1 MFRTLS
7 TKLALTLAAAFVLIG
22 IFFVL
27 LLGQVSERFQQEVAQ
42 KLNRDL
48 AEHIVAER
56 LLLRD
61 GRIDRAALDD
71 IFHMLMVINP
81 TLELYLL
88 DPTGRI
94 LAYSAPPG
102 KVVRETVS
110 MEPLQRFLA
119 GAEGL
124 PILGDDP
131 RDSTRR
137 NAFSVAPV
145 VDTGQLQGYLYVI
158 LASEQY
164 TGIAHMLQDSYVL
177 KLSTGVLSA
186 GLAFALLAALLAFVL
201 LTRRLRRLSA
211 AMQRFRQSD
220 PGRAALHPVPPG
232 DEIDQLDAAFE
243 QMSARIAEQMEQLKS
258 NDDLRRELVANVSHD
273 LRTPLASLHGYL
285 ETLLLKDSQLD
296 ADDRRRYI
304 DTALKHSRRL
314 GRLVDELFEL
324 AKLDANEVRPH
335 CEPFSMPDLVQD
347 VVHKFQLRAE
357 QDDIRLSYRF
367 ESDDI
372 PFVKADIALIERV
385 LDNLLDNALRHTP
398 KGGDITV
405 SLIPQRNHVTVC
417 VSDTGSGIAEQDL
430 SRIFDRFY
438 QSGRGEGGAGLGLAI
453 TRRILELHGSVIK
466 ATSQLNAGTV
476 FTFDLP
482 APGAR

>member
-7 TKLALTLAAAFVLIG
+7 AKLALTLAAAFVLIG

-61 GRIDRAALDD
+61 GSIDRGALDD
-71 IFHMLMVINP
+71 VFHMLMVINP

-88 DPTGRI
+88 DPGGRI

-102 KVVRETVS
+102 KVVREAVS
-110 MEPLQRFLA
+110 MGPVERFLA

-131 RDSTRR
+131 RGATRR

-145 VDTGQLQGYLYVI
+145 VDNGQLQGYLYVI

-164 TGIAHMLQDSYVL
+164 AGIAHMLQDSYVL

-186 GLAFALLAALLAFVL
+186 GLAFALLAALLAFML
-201 LTRRLRRLSA
+201 LTRRLRRLAA
-211 AMQRFRQSD
+211 AMQRFRQSE
-220 PGRAALHPVPPG
+220 PRRAALRSPARG

-243 QMSARIAEQMEQLKS
+243 DMSARIAEQMQQLKS

-296 ADDRRRYI
+296 AEDRRRYI

-335 CEPFSMPDLVQD
+335 CEPFSLPDLVQD

-372 PFVKADIALIERV
+372 PFVNADIALIERV

-398 KGGDITV
+398 RGGDITV
-405 SLIPQRNHVTVC
+405 SLISQPDHVTVC
-417 VSDTGSGIAEQDL
+417 VSDTGSGIAEQEL

-438 QSGRGEGGAGLGLAI
+438 QAGRGEGGAGLGLAI

-482 APGAR
+482 APGAH